1 MAKLKL
7 ARGTKKPTPK
17 IAANP
22 QAMGCIIM
30 IGLLLLL
37 VMLSIYFTVA
47 NK

>member
-7 ARGTKKPTPK
+7 AKGKKPAP
-17 IAANP
+17 AFVANP
-22 QAMGCIIM
+22 QAMGCILM